1 MAALARET
9 AGEVVVR
16 AQFPKK
22 FEGLLGARRRYK
34 VYYGGRGGAK
44 SWAIARALLIRG
56 VTEPGLRV
64 LCTREVQSSM
74 KESVHQLLKD
84 QIAALGLSSFYRVL
98 EGEIR
103 GPGGTLF
110 IFKGLSDPEALKS
123 AEGVD
128 VCWVEEARNVSKASW
143 DKLIPTVRK
152 AGSEIWVSFNPE
164 LETDETYKRFVS
176 GSLPAE
182 RAIVQ
187 KVNWTDNPWFPHE
200 LYEEM
205 RTLRD
210 NEDTY
215 DDYLWVYEGHCKAA
229 LDGAVYA
236 KELRLATKQG
246 RICKVPFALHRP
258 VHTFW
263 DLGRSDDTA
272 IWFVQMYGMEHRIIR
287 YYGNNGHHISHYI
300 EELERLREDE
310 GYMFGTAWLP
320 HDAEAKRLESKLTTR
335 QQIEQANFK
344 VRIVPKLS
352 VSEGI
357 QAARGVFPNCY
368 FDEVNAADGVNA
380 MRAYRYEVKQV
391 DGAPVRSKN
400 PLHNWA
406 SNGADA
412 FRYFAVAQQP
422 EKPKR
427 DGPQRPHRSRLAA
440 SPRSW
445 MGR

>member
-1 MAALARET
+1 MAALARE
-9 AGEVVVR
+9 APGEVLIR

-22 FEGLLGARRRYK
+22 FDVLLGQRARYK
-34 VYYGGRGGAK
+34 VFHGGRGGAK

-56 VTEPGLRV
+56 VNEPGLRV

-84 QIAALGLSSFYRVL
+84 QIASLGLSGHYRIL

-128 VCWVEEARNVSKASW
+128 VVWVEEARNVSKASW
-143 DKLIPTVRK
+143 DKLIPTIRK
-152 AGSEIWVSFNPE
+152 DGSEVWVSFNPE
-164 LETDETYKRFVS
+164 LETDETYKRFVLNPPKS
-176 GSLPAE
+176 
-182 RAIVQ
+182 AIVRR
-187 KVNWTDNPWFPHE
+187 VNWTDNPWFPE
-200 LYEEM
+200 VLYEEM
-205 RTLRD
+205 VALRD

-215 DDYLWVYEGHCKAA
+215 DDYLWVYEGNCKTA

-236 KELRLATKQG
+236 KELRAATKAG
-246 RICKVPFALHRP
+246 RICKVPFTKHKP
-258 VHTFW
+258 VHTYW
-263 DLGRSDDTA
+263 DLGRSDDTS
-272 IWFVQMYGMEHRIIR
+272 IWFVQFFGLENRIIR

-300 EELERLREDE
+300 EELDRLKEEE
-310 GYMFGTAWLP
+310 GYVFGTTWLP
-320 HDAEAKRLESKLTTR
+320 TDADEKRLQSKLTTR
-335 QQIEQANFK
+335 QQLEDAGYK
-344 VRIVPKLS
+344 CRIVPKVG

-357 QAARGVFPNCY
+357 QAARGIFPNSY
-368 FDEVNAADGVNA
+368 FDEVHAADGVNA
-380 MRAYRYEVKQV
+380 LRAYRYDVKQV
-391 DGAPVRSKN
+391 DGADVRSKN

-412 FRYFAVAQQP
+412 WRYLAVALQP

-427 DGPQRPHRSRLAA
+427 DGPKLPARSRL
-440 SPRSW
+440 SPSARSW
-445 MGR
+445 MAR